1 MSITAEAATQSSIV
15 DDFATA
21 PFFVTKGGE
30 SLHRKQAEK
39 FRFRQVLFSRG
50 MMLLS
55 AAIRLDGVETL
66 YTINML
72 DLMN

>member
-1 MSITAEAATQSSIV
+1 M
-15 DDFATA
+15 
-21 PFFVTKGGE
+21 
-30 SLHRKQAEK
+30 HRKQAEK
-39 FRFRQVLFSRG
+39 FRFRQVLFSRS

-72 DLMN
+72 NLMNQNLEVHYGRQNTKRL